1 MGNHFP
7 NVISPDFKKTL
18 WMKVEWLPRIEHKLN
33 TTKCMKNCWLCSALK
48 VWKIYFQPNPGVTPP
63 ETRFRLAQT
72 GQFVTLESLRESG
85 RHVGILQDGQ
95 LKPAVATGKEMDA
108 HFGVKLV
115 VSISVQCNPYEL
127 LTLVLLSCL
136 FIFFIHLKLELPTQF
151 PALIDEK
158 KFYEYI

>member
-1 MGNHFP
+1 M
-7 NVISPDFKKTL
+7 
-18 WMKVEWLPRIEHKLN
+18 
-33 TTKCMKNCWLCSALK
+33 
-48 VWKIYFQPNPGVTPP
+48 TPP